1 MDKQTRIAL
10 VVLFVVIAAWRF
22 ARYMR
27 LGLSGSRRRTSLGV
41 AGGLIPQDSDPS
53 ASAAAP
59 ESTAPAQ
66 SPVVARIAGLVVSV
80 GIWLAINALLW
91 YCLLELPPLNRLPPV
106 PVGVAGILANFY
118 LIPLARRAGAS
129 CQRRFEGAQV
139 GTGPWPERKHLIT
152 HRGFNDDDIEPL

>member
-10 VVLFVVIAAWRF
+10 VVLFVAIAAWRF

-41 AGGLIPQDSDPS
+41 AGGLIPQDSDPP

-66 SPVVARIAGLVVSV
+66 SSAVARITGLAVSV
-80 GIWLAINALLW
+80 GMWLAINVLLW
-91 YCLLELPPLNRLPPV
+91 YCLLELPPLKSLPPV

-118 LIPLARRAGAS
+118 LIPLARRAGAR
-129 CQRRFEGAQV
+129 CRRRFEETQV
-139 GTGPWPERKHLIT
+139 GTEPWPT
-152 HRGFNDDDIEPL
+152 